1 MFPRLVLLATLLTL
15 CVVVLGAYVRLS
27 DAGLGCPDW
36 PGCYGQLSPHHAA
49 EHIAQ
54 AQVAAPDGPVSMTK
68 AWKEMVHRYLAAS
81 LGLLIIVIAA
91 MAWQL
96 RVRLGQSPWLATA
109 LVGVVILQGLFGKW
123 TVTMLLK
130 PAIVTGHLLGGL
142 ITLALL
148 TWLAMRQVAWSTT
161 PGVSRGLRIAAVL
174 GFVLLVCQIALGGW
188 VSTNYAA
195 LACTDLPT
203 CQEEWLPATDFANAF
218 HIVRELG
225 QTAAGDALSLP
236 ALTAIHWT
244 HRLGA
249 LVVAAY
255 LLALGVLLM
264 RAGLRAPGVLLHL
277 LVAAQFGLGLSNV
290 WLGLPLPVAVAHN
303 AGAALLVVLL
313 TVINFFVARSVAT
326 VTLAYHPK
334 IVSASP
340 R

>member
-1 MFPRLVLLATLLTL
+1 MFRRLVLLATFLTF

-36 PGCYGQLSPHHAA
+36 PGCYGMLSPHHAA

-54 AQVAAPDGPVSMTK
+54 AQVAAPDGPVSMAK
-68 AWKEMVHRYLAAS
+68 AWKEMVHRYVAAS
-81 LGLLIIVIAA
+81 LGLLLIAIAA
-91 MAWQL
+91 MAWRL
-96 RVRLGQSPWLATA
+96 RARLAQSPWLATA

-142 ITLALL
+142 TTLALL
-148 TWLAMRQVAWSTT
+148 TWLSLRQVA
-161 PGVSRGLRIAAVL
+161 VSPAPTVGRGLRIAAAL
-174 GFVLLVCQIALGGW
+174 GFVLLAGQIALGGW

-203 CQEEWLPATDFANAF
+203 CQDKWIPATDFAHAF

-225 QTAAGDALSLP
+225 QTAAGDALPLP

-244 HRLGA
+244 HRVGA
-249 LVVAAY
+249 VLVGAY
-255 LLALGVLLM
+255 LLAFGVRLM
-264 RAGLRAPGVLLHL
+264 RAGLRAEGALLHL
-277 LVAAQFGLGLSNV
+277 LVVAQFALGLSNV
-290 WLGLPLPVAVAHN
+290 WLGLPLAVAVAHN
-303 AGAALLVVLL
+303 AGAALLVAAL
-313 TVINFFVARSVAT
+313 TVINFRVARSSAT
-326 VTLAYHPK
+326 VTLAFHPK